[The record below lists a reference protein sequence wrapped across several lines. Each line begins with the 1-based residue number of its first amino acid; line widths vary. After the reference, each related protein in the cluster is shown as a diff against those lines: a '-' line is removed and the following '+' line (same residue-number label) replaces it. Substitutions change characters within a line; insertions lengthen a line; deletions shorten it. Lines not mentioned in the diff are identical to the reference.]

1 MFDLATVRRR
11 LRPSPG
17 RVSGAGRDDSGVAAI
32 EFALVAPLLI
42 ALVMAII
49 DIGMA
54 TYAKREAHAA
64 AQAGAQ
70 FSLIA
75 GWEPADI
82 EAVAAGSSTLAAPL
96 ITVERV
102 WACSQPTGL
111 SFVAEGSSCGSG
123 GAGTY
128 VRVTVDPQFSS
139 ILPVHIVAVAP
150 AVAIMRI
157 K

>member
-11 LRPSPG
+11 PKPAPS
-17 RVSGAGRDDSGVAAI
+17 RVSDAGRGDSGVAAL
-32 EFALVAPLLI
+32 EFALVAPLLVV
-42 ALVMAII
+42 LVMAVI

-75 GWEPADI
+75 GWEPANI
-82 EAVAAGSSTLAAPL
+82 EAAAAGSSTLAAPL

-102 WACSQPTGL
+102 WACTQSTGL
-111 SFVAEGSSCGSG
+111 AFVAEGSSCGSG
-123 GAGTY
+123 AAGTF